1 MLSNSRG
8 RLLIAAAIWGSLA
21 LLLWAGRTMLFGHAP
36 EVEDLT
42 LRNAELL
49 ALFAAEDRL
58 QGAVPI
64 GEAGSPPS
72 AQGEAGRSE
81 PMDRAASAS
90 GKPGSQAAPAD
101 APSPGQS
108 AQEQS
113 GSGPDASAGG
123 EKKAPAE
130 TGDSAARAGQ
140 PMIDINRATAA
151 ELERLPG
158 IGPSKAKAIV
168 EYREKHG
175 PFRSVRELTNVKG
188 IGDKTFEALKPLV
201 VAGTAP

>member
-1 MLSNSRG
+1 MLSNSRS

-36 EVEDLT
+36 EAKDRT

-58 QGAVPI
+58 QQGAAPN
-64 GEAGSPPS
+64 GEAGSPSS
-72 AQGEAGRSE
+72 AEGEAGRSE
-81 PMDRAASAS
+81 PADGAAPAS
-90 GKPGSQAAPAD
+90 GKPGAQAASAE
-101 APSPGQS
+101 ATSPGQS
-108 AQEQS
+108 APEQS
-113 GSGPDASAGG
+113 GSGLDASAGG
-123 EKKAPAE
+123 EAKASAD
-130 TGDSAARAGQ
+130 TGGSAAGQ

-151 ELERLPG
+151 DLERLPG

-168 EYREKHG
+168 EYQEKHG
-175 PFRSVRELTNVKG
+175 SFRSVRELTNVKG

-201 VAGTAP
+201 VAGPGP